1 MNEMMNDYPE
11 KYYKRYL
18 KSDWVKFFINL
29 FVALLHLI
37 IILLYINSL
46 NACPKSFTLNDC
58 IEKINI
64 YYYYKVILQNLIS
77 GFLIALILVFILTKI
92 ASIYQSPI
100 IVIELIVFISI
111 NHKNNIYQN
120 GLYSFQTLLIFI
132 GVSFSFL
139 IFFILFLIKLGRK
152 HYFYSVFFF
161 VALFL

>member
-1 MNEMMNDYPE
+1 MKKDKKIMKGKKQKNSFKRSFSPLREEAKIEHNDQNEQNEQNGQNEQVSNMNQYSSKKLQSFSSSENSKITTIFHKQDSKNVILKMKEMMNDYPE

-64 YYYYKVILQNLIS
+64 YYYYK
-77 GFLIALILVFILTKI
+77 
-92 ASIYQSPI
+92 I
-100 IVIELIVFISI
+100 I
-111 NHKNNIYQN
+111 
-120 GLYSFQTLLIFI
+120 
-132 GVSFSFL
+132 
-139 IFFILFLIKLGRK
+139 
-152 HYFYSVFFF
+152 
-161 VALFL
+161 